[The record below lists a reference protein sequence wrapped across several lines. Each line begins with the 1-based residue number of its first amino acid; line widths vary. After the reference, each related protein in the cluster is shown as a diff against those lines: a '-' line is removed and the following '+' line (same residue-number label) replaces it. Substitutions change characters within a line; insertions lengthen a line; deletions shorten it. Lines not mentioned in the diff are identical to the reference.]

1 MTQKECKKII
11 MGKHPDIKL
20 PKLPEVIFSHAKFFY
35 QYLFTTC
42 FYEIKNISSLLIS
55 RKWIASLKK
64 IISAKILNLTLK
76 DRGVNLV
83 GGNTLGKR
91 GNIFCTYVHIFNAFE
106 STIILPYWQNFLAI
120 PRMK

>member
-1 MTQKECKKII
+1 MKDDEKNRESSVTQKECKKII

-55 RKWIASLKK
+55 GKWIASLKK
-64 IISAKILNLTLK
+64 IISAKILNLTL
-76 DRGVNLV
+76 RTEEL
-83 GGNTLGKR
+83 TSM
-91 GNIFCTYVHIFNAFE
+91 E
-106 STIILPYWQNFLAI
+106 EIL
-120 PRMK
+120 

>member
-20 PKLPEVIFSHAKFFY
+20 PKLPEVIFSYAKFFY

-76 DRGVNLV
+76 TEEL
-83 GGNTLGKR
+83 TSL
-91 GNIFCTYVHIFNAFE
+91 E
-106 STIILPYWQNFLAI
+106 EIL
-120 PRMK
+120 